1 MLLSVGGR
9 DAIASSMRTV
19 SAVLACLA
27 LSSSGCAAF
36 VATRGTE
43 LTELKTRAMVH
54 ETFGEPAEV
63 QAVGGKL
70 REVYATRRK
79 VADSGNML
87 GYVLLD
93 VVTAGAA
100 EVVLLPRELGTASH
114 HCVKG
119 QRIEFTYD
127 QADKVT

>member
-1 MLLSVGGR
+1 
-9 DAIASSMRTV
+9 
-19 SAVLACLA
+19 
-27 LSSSGCAAF
+27 
-36 VATRGTE
+36 
-43 LTELKTRAMVH
+43 MVH

-100 EVVLLPRELGTASH
+100 EVVLLPRELGKAAH